1 MTLPHRLTT
10 IVLLLMV
17 LAAAA
22 VSVNPA
28 QPAAAAEL
36 SASRYL
42 VVEVPG
48 EVVDDYVG
56 IERGDSQSA
65 WIGFNLPA
73 KFAAAL
79 CKYFDNW
86 ECICVGVHPDLCKDP
101 LASYL
106 PGFPDLDLSFKYC
119 GDYQCLCI
127 DVEPEE
133 CVPDRAQVQPDRI
146 SLRSPQMPA
155 VLDLAARELKSGK
168 YSAVKICS
176 PPQQGYAAA
185 CLTARRP

>member
-1 MTLPHRLTT
+1 VTVPHRLTT

-17 LAAAA
+17 LAAFA
-22 VSVNPA
+22 VSVSPA

-48 EVVDDYVG
+48 DVIDDYVG
-56 IERGDSQSA
+56 IKRDTSKSGG
-65 WIGFNLPA
+65 WIPGLPSH
-73 KFAAAL
+73 FAAAL
-79 CKYFDNW
+79 CKNFPDQF
-86 ECICVGVHPDLCKDP
+86 ECICVGVHPDLCKEP

-133 CVPDRAQVQPDRI
+133 CVPDRAQIQPDRL

-155 VLDLAARELKSGK
+155 VLDLAARELKSGT
-168 YSAVKICS
+168 YSAVKVCG
-176 PPQQGYAAA
+176 PPQQGYVG
-185 CLTARRP
+185 CLTARLP